1 MRTDI
6 KENTIFFKK
15 VKTYSAEEVIKA
27 GGTTEFGKLTGY
39 NVEKLKNIPVG
50 EVLTDKEYHEALQSL
65 TK

>member
-27 GGTTEFGKLTGY
+27 GGTTKFGKLTGY
-39 NVEKLKNIPVG
+39 DAEKLKNIPVG